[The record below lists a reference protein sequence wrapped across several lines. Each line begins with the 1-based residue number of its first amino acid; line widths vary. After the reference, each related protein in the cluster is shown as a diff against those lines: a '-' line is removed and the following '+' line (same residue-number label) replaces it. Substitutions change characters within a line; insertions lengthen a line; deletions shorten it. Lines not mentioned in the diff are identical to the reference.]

1 MRRGAGVADA
11 GVLIEERRGDVLLLT
26 MNRPERHNALSAAL
40 NHALGDAVRRADSAE
55 AKVIVL
61 TGAGPKAFCAGGDML
76 EMSGVEQA
84 APPPADRA
92 NGSAELSRTPLPV
105 IAAINGYCYG
115 GGARL
120 AIACDIRLA
129 SETATFRLPGAEYG
143 LVVAAATLPRLVGAS
158 KAKEWIYTARKFDA
172 AEALSAGLVSS
183 LHAPDDLLPVALEM
197 AELIAGHS
205 QQSVRESKRVI
216 DLATLSDEAEAA
228 ELQANGRLRGSEA
241 QTARFREATRNV
253 TGR

>member
-1 MRRGAGVADA
+1 MTETP
-11 GVLIEERRGDVLLLT
+11 VLAERRGERRDVLLLT
-26 MNRPERHNALSAAL
+26 LNRPERHNAMNAAL
-40 NHALGDAVRRADSAE
+40 NHVLGEAVRGAE
-55 AKVIVL
+55 AEGVNVIVL
-61 TGAGPKAFCAGGDML
+61 TGAGEKAFCAGGDML
-76 EMSGVEQA
+76 EMSGVEQNA
-84 APPPADRA
+84 VPLPPPGERLG
-92 NGSAELSRTPLPV
+92 GSEELSKTPLPV

-172 AEALSAGLVSS
+172 REALDAGLVSS
-183 LHAPDDLLPVALEM
+183 LHAPEELLPAALEM
-197 AELIAGHS
+197 AEVIAG
-205 QQSVRESKRVI
+205 QSASAVRESKRVI
-216 DLATLSDEAEAA
+216 DLATLSEEASAAEAA
-228 ELQANGRLRGSEA
+228 VNRELRGSPE
-241 QTARFREATRNV
+241 QTERFRQATKDV